1 MQWPF
6 LGTEALAAG
15 VVNRYQP
22 ATRHDALFRN
32 VYVPNGQ
39 AVTPVDK
46 AVGAWLRSGR
56 RATAA
61 GLSAAALHG
70 TKWIDAA
77 LPLNQASR
85 HRTDDILLH
94 SDTMADGGIWLLRG
108 ISVTTPVRTAFD
120 PGRRKGVTT
129 AVMRL
134 DALRQATRCA
144 QAGDPAG
151 RRRRPAAC
159 RTPSRCPR
167 NRAASPILAL
177 SDAGA
182 ESPQETRTLLV
193 LTAVWVRPTHTQIEV
208 YYHGDFVA
216 RIEMGYLRWK
226 GVEYDGPQHW
236 TDAGVRDRDLERRA
250 RLAILGWRIV
260 HVNAEMLRFRS
271 AVIVGRTVAALAD
284 AGADLRRT

>member
-15 VVNRYQP
+15 VVNRYQL
-22 ATRHDALFRN
+22 ATHHDALFRN
-32 VYVPNGQ
+32 VYVPKGQ

-46 AVGAWLRSGR
+46 AVGAWLWSGR

-77 LPLNQASR
+77 LPAELNQASR
-85 HRTDDILLH
+85 HRTDNILLH
-94 SDTMADGGIWLLRG
+94 SDTLADDEICLLRG
-108 ISVTTPVRTAFD
+108 ISATTPARTAFD
-120 PGRRKGVTT
+120 LGRRKGVTT

-134 DALRQATRCA
+134 DALRQATRLRVDDVQTLVERHRGA
-144 QAGDPAG
+144 RGIVQL
-151 RRRRPAAC
+151 RRV
-159 RTPSRCPR
+159 
-167 NRAASPILAL
+167 LVL

-182 ESPQETRTLLV
+182 ESPQETRTRLV
-193 LTAVWVRPTHTQIEV
+193 LTAAGMRPTHTQISV
-208 YYHGDFVA
+208 YDHGDFVA
-216 RIEMGYLRWK
+216 RIDMGYPRWK
-226 GVEYDGPQHW
+226 GGVEYDGPQHW

-250 RLAILGWRIV
+250 RLAGLGWRLV
-260 HVNAEMLRFRS
+260 HVNAEMLRYRS
-271 AVIVGRTVAALAD
+271 AVIVGRTAAALAD